1 MINIYVPTYKR
12 KTFPVLNF
20 LKDKDIMLT
29 LCIRS
34 EEDDAGFYDNLKK
47 LSRVKIL
54 RLGYGIKDIGETRRA
69 ILQHCIDNNVDFCPM
84 FDDSVIRIATLDDI
98 GPAEIIQYCIKNMQL
113 DYWFDRI
120 AGFGFVTRRAY
131 RNETTYREYHLPS
144 MNEIYFADFPSQA
157 IILNVKV
164 LKQHNIQ
171 YHAIQDKGLEDC
183 VFVLDC
189 LREGLIFKFNPL
201 YRKDA
206 LAANM
211 PKEGGNHVEYDA
223 SSKVRQKYNVCS
235 AKTFDLY
242 KDMMGIYPVGR
253 YRSYLQG
260 EMLLL
265 GFDWSYFR
273 DVLVYDRDKNEQIIK
288 DKLSY
293 SKYLER
299 NIEK

>member
-1 MINIYVPTYKR
+1 MTNIYVPTYKR

-20 LKDKDIMLT
+20 LKDKDITLT
-29 LCIRS
+29 LCVRS

-47 LSRVKIL
+47 LNRVKIL

-69 ILQHCIDNNVDFCPM
+69 ILQHCIDNDIDFCPM
-84 FDDSVIRIATLDDI
+84 FDDSVIRIATVDPHMPANIIKHCIQNMLHSNDYDI
-98 GPAEIIQYCIKNMQL
+98 T
-113 DYWFDRI
+113 

-131 RNETTYREYHLPS
+131 SNETTYREYHLQS
-144 MNEIYFADFPSQA
+144 MNEFYFADFPSQA

-171 YHAIQDKGLEDC
+171 YHNLQDKGLEDC

-189 LREGLIFKFNPL
+189 LREGLIFKFNPS

-211 PKEGGNHVEYDA
+211 PKEGGNHVEHDA

-235 AKTFDLY
+235 AKTFELY

-253 YRSYLQG
+253 YRGYLQG

-273 DVLVYDRDKNEQIIK
+273 DVLVYDREKNEQIIK